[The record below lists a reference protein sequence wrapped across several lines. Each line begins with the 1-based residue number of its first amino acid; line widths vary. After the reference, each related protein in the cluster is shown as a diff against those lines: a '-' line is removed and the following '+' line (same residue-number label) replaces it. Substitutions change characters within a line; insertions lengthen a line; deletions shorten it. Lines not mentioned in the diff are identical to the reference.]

1 MADKQV
7 QQSCCAVDSF
17 LLPLLV
23 FIKGK
28 KRPYIF
34 NHVAMCYLLPMNPS
48 VASSMPECMSLK
60 SFYCLLHK
68 EKCSSKG

>member
-1 MADKQV
+1 MYKEDNWYVADKQV

-28 KRPYIF
+28 KRPYIQSCSHVLF
-34 NHVAMCYLLPMNPS
+34 NTYESFCCFLYAGVYVIEVFLLSPT
-48 VASSMPECMSLK
+48 
-60 SFYCLLHK
+60 
-68 EKCSSKG
+68 

>member
-28 KRPYIF
+28 KGLIF